1 MNDPMSEPDH
11 LEVRQLFH
19 AIDRLRVP
27 ACTAVA
33 AAVFI
38 AARASAS
45 LTLAAQDSLAVDCC
59 WTGRKLT
66 QMAKRQSKKPNKQ
79 EARSGSQPIEPR
91 ERGSCWSAR
100 ADSES
105 APRQRNPAIST

>member
-66 QMAKRQSKKPNKQ
+66 QMATSAAGDRPSPRPLSPGTDRDREESMEIYGQPR
-79 EARSGSQPIEPR
+79 RSCSL
-91 ERGSCWSAR
+91 
-100 ADSES
+100 ADHRF
-105 APRQRNPAIST
+105 P